1 VEIEAS
7 GEVGGHDGGE
17 PRGRGGTEGGGTG
30 EQRARRSAGD
40 GKAAEGGEGGFS
52 CFIS

>member
-1 VEIEAS
+1 MEIEAS

-17 PRGRGGTEGGGTG
+17 PRGGRE
-30 EQRARRSAGD
+30 EED
-40 GKAAEGGEGGFS
+40 GKAAGGGEGGFS

>member
-17 PRGRGGTEGGGTG
+17 PRRRGMARGAG
-30 EQRARRSAGD
+30 EEKRGD